1 MNRLALMAAGA
12 LIALAFG
19 ASPVAAQELQ
29 QDRKEPRAQFA
40 LGFIYFRQG
49 HYTEAAKWWRLSATQ
64 GWAPAQ
70 YALAESFMRGTGVPQ
85 DDAAAV
91 SWYRRSADQGMP
103 RAQYKLGFAYLS
115 GVGVPKDTFMS
126 YVWLSLATA
135 GGGGMSAYERERAIR
150 FRRSLESILDPLE
163 VARGRQIVRDWNP
176 TREWRPTPAAPPL
189 GSIPAATVIPFT
201 PGHPIYV
208 DARVNGR
215 TPVRLVLDTG
225 ADSTVIALDV
235 LNAAGA
241 SRMGHTTLLGV
252 TGQATVGIHDVA
264 SLEIGNIKVGPLKV
278 LAHKAADEAA
288 DGLLGRDF
296 LERFTVTIDSAGGRV
311 TLTPRQGVSSA
322 EP

>member
-12 LIALAFG
+12 LVALAFG
-19 ASPVAAQELQ
+19 SSTVAAQELQ
-29 QDRKEPRAQFA
+29 QDRKEPRAQYA

-49 HYTEAAKWWRLSATQ
+49 HYAEATKWWRLSATQ

-70 YALAESFMRGTGVPQ
+70 YALAESLMRGTGVPQ

-103 RAQYKLGFAYLS
+103 SAQYKLGLAYLS
-115 GVGVPKDTFMS
+115 GVGVPKDAFMS

-135 GGGGMSAYERERAIR
+135 GGGGMSFHDRERAIR

-163 VARGRQIVRDWNP
+163 VARGRQMVRDWSP
-176 TREWRPTPAAPPL
+176 TWEWRPTPAAPPL
-189 GSIPAATVIPFT
+189 ESNPAATVIPFT
-201 PGHPIYV
+201 PGQPIYV
-208 DARVNGR
+208 DAKVNGR

-225 ADSTVIALDV
+225 ADSTVIALNV

-241 SRMGHTTLLGV
+241 SLMGHTTLLGV

-264 SLEIGNIKVGPLKV
+264 SLEIGNVKVGPLKV
-278 LAHKAADEAA
+278 LAHNPADQAA

-311 TLTPRQGVSSA
+311 TLAPRPVFSA
-322 EP
+322 GP

>member
-29 QDRKEPRAQFA
+29 QDRKEPRAQFT

-49 HYTEAAKWWRLSATQ
+49 QYTEAAKWWRLSATQ

-103 RAQYKLGFAYLS
+103 SAQYKLGLAYLS
-115 GVGVPKDTFMS
+115 GVGVPKDAFMS
-126 YVWLSLATA
+126 YLWLSLATA
-135 GGGGMSAYERERAIR
+135 GGGGMSFHERERAIR

-163 VARGRQIVRDWNP
+163 VARGRQMVRDWSP
-176 TREWRPTPAAPPL
+176 TWEWRP
-189 GSIPAATVIPFT
+189 SNPAATVIPFT
-201 PGHPIYV
+201 PGQPIYV

-241 SRMGHTTLLGV
+241 SLMGHTTLLGV

-264 SLEIGNIKVGPLKV
+264 SLEIGNVKVGPLKV
-278 LAHKAADEAA
+278 LAHHPADQAA

-311 TLTPRQGVSSA
+311 TLAPRPVSSA
-322 EP
+322 GP